1 VAARGGR
8 NSFTKGLDSYLQ
20 TPNKASRILGAMGL
34 GFMLGATQSV
44 GMVTSLRKNY
54 VRVEV
59 AVHNVD
65 LLPNM
70 VDTVVIGDRLYSFPI
85 QVEGREENEE
95 AGVQMELDNGSNDK
109 GNGADD
115 SSETREPG
123 NNERKGNDQGEGSG
137 QKNPQSSGPKNYGGT
152 SKGLSAGTVA
162 GHGFGYTSASKSDQQ
177 ETKSVTVADLVGSQ
191 ENLAGTGAGHGV
203 VAKNLSK
210 EGQQKLKETSAVW
223 RRIHCKGPLF

>member
-70 VDTVVIGDRLYSFPI
+70 VDTVVIGDRLFPSYPS
-85 QVEGREENEE
+85 G
-95 AGVQMELDNGSNDK
+95 
-109 GNGADD
+109 
-115 SSETREPG
+115 
-123 NNERKGNDQGEGSG
+123 RKGGE
-137 QKNPQSSGPKNYGGT
+137 
-152 SKGLSAGTVA
+152 
-162 GHGFGYTSASKSDQQ
+162 
-177 ETKSVTVADLVGSQ
+177 
-191 ENLAGTGAGHGV
+191 
-203 VAKNLSK
+203 
-210 EGQQKLKETSAVW
+210 
-223 RRIHCKGPLF
+223 